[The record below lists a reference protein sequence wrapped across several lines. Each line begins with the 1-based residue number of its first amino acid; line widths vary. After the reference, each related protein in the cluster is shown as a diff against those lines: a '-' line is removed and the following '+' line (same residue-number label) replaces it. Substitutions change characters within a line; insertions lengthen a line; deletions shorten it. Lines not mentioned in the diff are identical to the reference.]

1 MADDSLIHVYA
12 GDLLTKARNDDGTIT
27 VYGKAAGPQLDND
40 QQILD
45 PAWLAREMPTW
56 FQRWGNIREM
66 HQAKAVGKAVELE
79 AKDDDWFLTARIV
92 DPDAIRKVEEGV
104 LQGWSVGIKRPQI
117 QRDAKAPGGRVVGGK
132 IVENSLVDNACNET
146 CKLVLAKAAGA
157 DQKASLEPVEE
168 LIEVPDPRHAELV
181 KAISGA
187 IYTHTTVDLPGDTV
201 GETSDAADQAAQLAA
216 TAAMD
221 FLAKRDVST
230 AERDRLASRGQ
241 AMEGGGFPIA
251 NVADLKN
258 AIRAIGRAKDRA
270 ATIAHIKRRAA
281 ALGRSDLIPDAW
293 KAELPDLVKFTAA
306 DIQGAI
312 SAIAGLIVAEAQDLA
327 GGDIAEVWDITNL
340 LEAVR
345 CLVSFW
351 QHEARVEG
359 SVAAPG
365 DEEEPMA
372 LSLAQLADLT
382 KAATSDDASDE
393 DKAALAEVTK
403 ALGLATLPEQIAE
416 ATRTAVEEVTKTVG
430 TTVDGLAEKVA
441 ERTKTVV
448 AEATKTVNQTVAG
461 VAERVR
467 KLEAQPALGGPARTT
482 TMPDA
487 AKSPRAD
494 TLRDQVAEYRRLADT
509 LNGDPN
515 GRAGLLTLAEQA
527 ERELAALT

>member
-1 MADDSLIHVYA
+1 MAEDLIRVYA

-27 VYGKAAGPQLDND
+27 VYGKAAGPQLDSD

-45 PAWLAREMPTW
+45 PDWLAREMPTW
-56 FQRWGNIREM
+56 FQQWGNIREM

-181 KAISGA
+181 KALAGA
-187 IYTHTTVDLPGDTV
+187 IHTHTTVDLPGDTV
-201 GETSDAADQAAQLAA
+201 GETSEAADQAAQAAA

-258 AIRAIGRAKDRA
+258 AIRA
-270 ATIAHIKRRAA
+270 
-281 ALGRSDLIPDAW
+281 LGRSDLIPDAW
-293 KAELPDLVKFTAA
+293 KADTADLGKFTAA

>member
-1 MADDSLIHVYA
+1 M
-12 GDLLTKARNDDGTIT
+12 
-27 VYGKAAGPQLDND
+27 
-40 QQILD
+40 
-45 PAWLAREMPTW
+45 
-56 FQRWGNIREM
+56 
-66 HQAKAVGKAVELE
+66 
-79 AKDDDWFLTARIV
+79 
-92 DPDAIRKVEEGV
+92 
-104 LQGWSVGIKRPQI
+104 
-117 QRDAKAPGGRVVGGK
+117 
-132 IVENSLVDNACNET
+132 
-146 CKLVLAKAAGA
+146 
-157 DQKASLEPVEE
+157 
-168 LIEVPDPRHAELV
+168 
-181 KAISGA
+181 
-187 IYTHTTVDLPGDTV
+187 
-201 GETSDAADQAAQLAA
+201 
-216 TAAMD
+216 
-221 FLAKRDVST
+221 
-230 AERDRLASRGQ
+230 
-241 AMEGGGFPIA
+241 
-251 NVADLKN
+251 
-258 AIRAIGRAKDRA
+258 
-270 ATIAHIKRRAA
+270 
-281 ALGRSDLIPDAW
+281 
-293 KAELPDLVKFTAA
+293 
-306 DIQGAI
+306 
-312 SAIAGLIVAEAQDLA
+312 SAIAGLIVAEAQDIA

-430 TTVDGLAEKVA
+430 TTVDGLAE
-441 ERTKTVV
+441 
-448 AEATKTVNQTVAG
+448 
-461 VAERVR
+461 RVR

>member
-1 MADDSLIHVYA
+1 MAEDLIRVYA

-27 VYGKAAGPQLDND
+27 VYGKAAGPQLDSD

-45 PAWLAREMPTW
+45 PGWLAREMPTW
-56 FQRWGNIREM
+56 FQQWGNIREM

-146 CKLVLAKAAGA
+146 CKLLLAKAAGA
-157 DQKASLEPVEE
+157 DQKASLE
-168 LIEVPDPRHAELV
+168 LIELPDPRHAELV

-201 GETSDAADQAAQLAA
+201 GETSEAADQAAQLAA

-258 AIRAIGRAKDRA
+258 AI
-270 ATIAHIKRRAA
+270 
-281 ALGRSDLIPDAW
+281 
-293 KAELPDLVKFTAA
+293 
-306 DIQGAI
+306 
-312 SAIAGLIVAEAQDLA
+312 SAIAGLIVAEARDLA

-416 ATRTAVEEVTKTVG
+416 ATRTAVEEATKTVG
-430 TTVDGLAEKVA
+430 
-441 ERTKTVV
+441 KTV
-448 AEATKTVNQTVAG
+448 G
-461 VAERVR
+461 RVAERVR
-467 KLEAQPALGGPARTT
+467 KLEAQPALGAPAGASKK
-482 TMPDA
+482 PAA

-494 TLRDQVAEYRRLADT
+494 THRDP
-509 LNGDPN
+509 G
-515 GRAGLLTLAEQA
+515 
-527 ERELAALT
+527 

>member
-1 MADDSLIHVYA
+1 MAEDLIRVYA

-27 VYGKAAGPQLDND
+27 VYGKAAGPQLDSD

-45 PAWLAREMPTW
+45 PAWLV
-56 FQRWGNIREM
+56 REM

-251 NVADLKN
+251 NVADLNN
-258 AIRAIGRAKDRA
+258 AIRAIGR
-270 ATIAHIKRRAA
+270 
-281 ALGRSDLIPDAW
+281 S
-293 KAELPDLVKFTAA
+293 
-306 DIQGAI
+306 
-312 SAIAGLIVAEAQDLA
+312 
-327 GGDIAEVWDITNL
+327 
-340 LEAVR
+340 
-345 CLVSFW
+345 
-351 QHEARVEG
+351 
-359 SVAAPG
+359 
-365 DEEEPMA
+365 
-372 LSLAQLADLT
+372 
-382 KAATSDDASDE
+382 
-393 DKAALAEVTK
+393 
-403 ALGLATLPEQIAE
+403 ATLAIGKP
-416 ATRTAVEEVTKTVG
+416 
-430 TTVDGLAEKVA
+430 
-441 ERTKTVV
+441 
-448 AEATKTVNQTVAG
+448 
-461 VAERVR
+461 
-467 KLEAQPALGGPARTT
+467 PP
-482 TMPDA
+482 
-487 AKSPRAD
+487 
-494 TLRDQVAEYRRLADT
+494 
-509 LNGDPN
+509 
-515 GRAGLLTLAEQA
+515 
-527 ERELAALT
+527 

>member
-1 MADDSLIHVYA
+1 MAEDLIRVYA

-27 VYGKAAGPQLDND
+27 VYGKAAGPQLDSD

-45 PAWLAREMPTW
+45 PDWLAREMPTW
-56 FQRWGNIREM
+56 FQQWGNIREM

-168 LIEVPDPRHAELV
+168 LIELPDPRHAELV
-181 KAISGA
+181 KALAGA
-187 IYTHTTVDLPGDTV
+187 IHTHTTVDLPGDTV
-201 GETSDAADQAAQLAA
+201 GETSEAADQAAQLAA

-230 AERDRLASRGQ
+230 TERDRLASRGQ
-241 AMEGGGFPIA
+241 AMPGGGY
-251 NVADLKN
+251 
-258 AIRAIGRAKDRA
+258 AIQAIGRAKDRA

-293 KAELPDLVKFTAA
+293 KAELPDLAKFTAA

-312 SAIAGLIVAEAQDLA
+312 SAVAGLIVAEAQDLA

-365 DEEEPMA
+365 DEEAEPMT

-382 KAATSDDASDE
+382 KGATSDDASDE

-403 ALGLATLPEQIAE
+403 ALGLATLADQIAE

>member
-1 MADDSLIHVYA
+1 MAEDLIRVYA

-27 VYGKAAGPQLDND
+27 VYGKAAGPQLDSD

-56 FQRWGNIREM
+56 FQQWGNIREM

-168 LIEVPDPRHAELV
+168 LIELPDPRHAELV
-181 KAISGA
+181 KALAGA
-187 IYTHTTVDLPGDTV
+187 IHTHTTVDLPGDTV
-201 GETSDAADQAAQLAA
+201 GETSEAADQAAQLAA

-221 FLAKRDVST
+221 FLAKR
-230 AERDRLASRGQ
+230 ADR
-241 AMEGGGFPIA
+241 
-251 NVADLKN
+251 
-258 AIRAIGRAKDRA
+258 
-270 ATIAHIKRRAA
+270 
-281 ALGRSDLIPDAW
+281 
-293 KAELPDLVKFTAA
+293 
-306 DIQGAI
+306 
-312 SAIAGLIVAEAQDLA
+312 
-327 GGDIAEVWDITNL
+327 
-340 LEAVR
+340 
-345 CLVSFW
+345 
-351 QHEARVEG
+351 
-359 SVAAPG
+359 
-365 DEEEPMA
+365 
-372 LSLAQLADLT
+372 T
-382 KAATSDDASDE
+382 KAATADDASDE

-448 AEATKTVNQTVAG
+448 AEATKTVNTTVAG